1 MARSRETNTEGVG
14 VGEREAATK
23 NRQVRKGRQRE
34 NWKAEGG
41 RISLL
46 LPSEV
51 IKH

>member
-14 VGEREAATK
+14 EAATK

>member
-1 MARSRETNTEGVG
+1 MARSRETNTEAVG
-14 VGEREAATK
+14 EAATK
-23 NRQVRKGRQRE
+23 NRQVRKGR
-34 NWKAEGG
+34 KGKLEGG